1 MKTAVRRFG
10 LLVTIACAA
19 ASSSVLAADRGDQP
33 FDDPHLREYP
43 FNADQVYVV
52 QSRVDKFTDF
62 QVPDNERIMEL
73 DLSDKRS
80 SQWRFVVSYDQR
92 HALIKPVVESADNV
106 ALILTDKR
114 VYHIT
119 FLPAIKKG
127 TWDQR
132 VTWAASADAPAWTA
146 PDSVRRAV
154 AAGVQP
160 PAPRATDALATINV
174 NYTVSGDGAI
184 RPSAVYDDGH
194 LTKIVFP
201 ASLQT
206 LPAVLVTSADGK
218 LDKPRWT
225 ISTDPSGARS
235 LVVQQLFTKATLV
248 LGSAKA
254 EIVNH
259 AFPASG
265 SGMQAR

>member
-1 MKTAVRRFG
+1 M
-10 LLVTIACAA
+10 
-19 ASSSVLAADRGDQP
+19 
-33 FDDPHLREYP
+33 
-43 FNADQVYVV
+43 YVV

-80 SQWRFVVSYDQR
+80 SQWRFLVTYDQR

-114 VYHIT
+114 VYHVT

-132 VTWAASADAPAWTA
+132 VTWAASADSPAWTA
-146 PDSVRRAV
+146 PDSSRRG
-154 AAGVQP
+154 AAANVQP
-160 PAPRATDALATINV
+160 PAPRATDALATINA
-174 NYTVSGDGAI
+174 NYTVSGDGEI

-206 LPAVLVTSADGK
+206 LPAVLVTSADGR

-225 ISTDPSGARS
+225 ITTDPSGSRA

-259 AFPASG
+259 AFPAAG
-265 SGMQAR
+265 SSIQTR